1 MHLPWRKE
9 EELHQ
14 GFDSAE
20 EAFQHKNH
28 LLQKPPTNQH
38 AEDIA
43 RAVKQ
48 IQSLEDKVIK
58 NHIAPMVIP
67 NIDALNNDLLDSS
80 KVIRD
85 DPDNSN
91 LFEISSQLDEEIQDN
106 GEVNT
111 VLSGMD
117 EDAHMNHLKFNRLS
131 DTDYDNSIQC
141 LNKAQQDV
149 FSTVQKYFNDLRKYT
164 PDLTVSSIQEK
175 ILYISQLI
183 RFARVCSHI
192 DDFNTRNKCLTAE
205 HLKQGYR
212 YHKLRKAFSKFY
224 RGHYELISKY
234 NVGLKSLLHQGLSE
248 PEFYGELVYK
258 FKKIRGMT
266 DFSDQN

>member
-20 EAFQHKNH
+20 EAFQHKNY

-58 NHIAPMVIP
+58 NYIAPMVAP
-67 NIDALNNDLLDSS
+67 NIDTLDNDLPDSS

-85 DPDNSN
+85 DPDKSN

-106 GEVNT
+106 REANT
-111 VLSGMD
+111 VLSGIY
-117 EDAHMNHLKFNRLS
+117 EDAHMNRLKFTKLS
-131 DTDYDNSIQC
+131 
-141 LNKAQQDV
+141 
-149 FSTVQKYFNDLRKYT
+149 LR
-164 PDLTVSSIQEK
+164 
-175 ILYISQLI
+175 
-183 RFARVCSHI
+183 H
-192 DDFNTRNKCLTAE
+192 
-205 HLKQGYR
+205 
-212 YHKLRKAFSKFY
+212 
-224 RGHYELISKY
+224 
-234 NVGLKSLLHQGLSE
+234 
-248 PEFYGELVYK
+248 
-258 FKKIRGMT
+258 
-266 DFSDQN
+266 